1 MNSTSESILRTEHL
15 SKNFGALSAV
25 DDVSFEIKRGE
36 IRAIIGPNGAGK
48 STTMD
53 LIINR
58 TPPTSGHVYLKG
70 QEITH
75 KKPFKIA
82 NMGLCKCFQISRLF
96 SNLSC
101 YQNVQIALIQKHR
114 KTYSFFPQKPEY
126 LYDEAIELLDS
137 VGIKEHANEKATFLS
152 YGDQRR
158 LEIAITLALEPEV
171 LFLDEPTAGVA
182 RAEGYALMSM
192 VRDLAVKKNMTL
204 LFIEHDMDI
213 VFNYADQISV
223 MAHGKL
229 IATDVPEKIRE
240 NEFVKQAYLGGEAD
254 A

>member
-1 MNSTSESILRTEHL
+1 MKNMNETVLKTEKL
-15 SKNFGALSAV
+15 TKNFGALKAV
-25 DDVSFEIKRGE
+25 NEVDLDIKRGE

-48 STTMD
+48 STLMD
-53 LIINR
+53 LIVNR
-58 TPPTSGHVYLKG
+58 TLSSSGKVLLRG
-70 QEITH
+70 QDITH

-96 SNLSC
+96 SGLTC
-101 YQNVQIALIQKHR
+101 FENVQIALIKKHGKVYCFR
-114 KTYSFFPQKPEY
+114 PQRPDY
-126 LYDEAIELLDS
+126 LSDEVMELLDS
-137 VGIKEHANEKATFLS
+137 VGISGQAKEKAAFLS

-158 LEIAITLALEPEV
+158 LEIAITLALSPQV

-192 VRDLAVKKNMTL
+192 VRDLAVKRDMTL

-223 MAHGKL
+223 MEHGRL
-229 IATDVPEKIRE
+229 IATDVPSQIRE
-240 NEFVKQAYLGGEAD
+240 NEFVKQAYLGGEI
-254 A
+254 